1 MAASNLEKA
10 IFDCSKSNIS
20 YKAAIVNR
28 RKEVMKAT
36 ENFQIHSSFLA
47 DQTVKAKNEV
57 CPVAAG
63 MFQKASDMLTS
74 DKSPEKENVA
84 EKKNV
89 PTFMS
94 TSDRL
99 RRLKKPKEKKTN
111 LSKAEQDLMLKYLK
125 PKVETKHDIKLDQEP
140 NDTLKT
146 NLKVEEKPE
155 IQYKMEIASQPELGL
170 KPNEAMLKEVSS
182 SPESNCDP
190 PEKTNVDNFTTKM
203 PTLDQIKVT
212 KPAQK
217 GKIPLF
223 QQKLAAQKSDRLTRL
238 KRLNQLTGEKTSKS
252 ENLEG
257 RKRKLDEN
265 GESDSKKMKIDD
277 PRKVRFHSGEKE
289 DAEDSNKK
297 DYSPNDLE
305 SCKRLVLKVISPYF
319 TSGRFS
325 DKKFFKELAKRITKE
340 LVSVNIFFNLL
351 FDHYVLGFEFQT
363 LKSKFIFRLILLF
376 TKIHEIV
383 QNLL

>member
-74 DKSPEKENVA
+74 DKSPEKEEIA

-89 PTFMS
+89 PAFMS

-99 RRLKKPKEKKTN
+99 RKLKKQKEKKTN

-125 PKVETKHDIKLDQEP
+125 PKVETKQDIMPDQELS
-140 NDTLKT
+140 DTQET
-146 NLKVEEKPE
+146 NVKVEEKPE
-155 IQYKMEIASQPELGL
+155 IVDKGDVDSQPESEV
-170 KPNEAMLKEVSS
+170 KPSFMQKEASS
-182 SPESNCDP
+182 TSEPKCDP
-190 PEKTNVDNFTTKM
+190 PEKINVDKFTTKM
-203 PTLDQIKVT
+203 PTFDQIKVT

-223 QQKLAAQKSDRLTRL
+223 QQKLAAQKSDRLSRL
-238 KRLNQLTGEKTSKS
+238 KRLNQLTGEKASKS
-252 ENLEG
+252 ENIG
-257 RKRKLDEN
+257 GKKRKNDEDE
-265 GESDSKKMKIDD
+265 ESDSKKMKIDD
-277 PRKVRFHSGEKE
+277 PKKVRFHSGEKE
-289 DAEDSNKK
+289 DGEDSNKK

-325 DKKFFKELAKRITKE
+325 DKKYFKELAKRITKE
-340 LVSVNIFFNLL
+340 LVSVNIL
-351 FDHYVLGFEFQT
+351 FY
-363 LKSKFIFRLILLF
+363 
-376 TKIHEIV
+376 
-383 QNLL
+383 N